1 MNKEFIDQLVS
12 EHSICE
18 TCPSPKEVADFFIEV
33 LGTLYLDFATEEL
46 KTSDAIRDKIE
57 RLKVNLEDLLSRNPM
72 NAILG
77 TKQICT
83 DFFAELPKIY
93 EMLNKDIMA
102 IYEGDPAC
110 NSRREVI
117 RSYPGFYAI
126 AAYRVANVLER
137 LKVEDL
143 PRIITEHA
151 HSLTGVDIHPGATI
165 GHSFCIDHGTGIVI
179 GETTHIHDHVKI
191 YQGVTLGALSVQKS
205 DADNKRHPTIESN
218 VVLYA
223 GSTILGGET
232 VIGHDSVIGGNVW
245 ITRSVPPHSKIY
257 YQAKMNINDKDD
269 HDVMVFKEYAK

>member
-1 MNKEFIDQLVS
+1 MNKEFLDQVLS
-12 EHSICE
+12 EHLICE
-18 TCPSPKEVADFFIEV
+18 TCPSPREVADFFV
-33 LGTLYLDFATEEL
+33 RLLGSLYLDFSIKPLKSIDALQQEFDSL
-46 KTSDAIRDKIE
+46 KTE
-57 RLKVNLEDLLSRNPM
+57 LNNLLLRNPM

-77 TKQICT
+77 TDKICGQ
-83 DFFAELPKIY
+83 FFEEIPTVYEL
-93 EMLNKDIMA
+93 LNKDIMA

-126 AAYRVANVLER
+126 AAYRTANILYR

-151 HSLTGVDIHPGATI
+151 HSLTGIDIHPGANI
-165 GHSFCIDHGTGIVI
+165 GKSFCIDHGTGIVI
-179 GETTHIHDHVKI
+179 GETAHIHDHVKI

-205 DADNKRHPTIESN
+205 DADIKRHPTIENN

-232 VIGHDSVIGGNVW
+232 IIGHHSTIGGNVW
-245 ITRSVPPHSKIY
+245 ITKSVPPYSKVY
-257 YQAKMNINDKDD
+257 YQAKMSSDNDDNIDI
-269 HDVMVFKEYAK
+269 MVFKEYAK

>member
-1 MNKEFIDQLVS
+1 MKKEFLDQILS
-12 EHSICE
+12 EHLICE
-18 TCPSPKEVADFFIEV
+18 TCPSPKEVSEFFINL
-33 LGTLYLDFATEEL
+33 LGTLYLDFATYPL
-46 KTSDAIRDKIE
+46 KSKEAIRE
-57 RLKVNLEDLLSRNPM
+57 RFIKLEGDLNSLLSRNPM

-77 TKQICT
+77 TEKIAS
-83 DFFAELPKIY
+83 DFFEQVPLIY

-137 LKVEDL
+137 MKVEDL

-179 GETTHIHDHVKI
+179 GETAVLHNHVKI

-205 DADNKRHPTIESN
+205 DADLKRHPTIEDHC
-218 VVLYA
+218 VLYA
-223 GSTILGGET
+223 GSTILGGKT
-232 VIGHDSVIGGNVW
+232 TIGHNSIIGGNVW
-245 ITRSVPPHSKIY
+245 VTRSVAPHSKIY
-257 YQAKMNINDKDD
+257 YQATMNTDDGSNNDI
-269 HDVMVFKEYAK
+269 MVFREYAK